1 MAIERESVDRTAYD
15 PSGSRATRDELV
27 RVLHFA
33 DLEVGLDSPE
43 RAGSLA
49 TVLNEAGGREPIV
62 TDGGDT
68 LAPGVLA
75 LSTRG
80 THALAFHDAVSP
92 DVATFGNHD
101 FDHGRTAARE
111 VTWESPARYV
121 TGNVMEGGQAFGDA
135 APWTIVDRSD
145 GALGVV
151 GVTDPE
157 SSVPEGLTVE
167 DPVRAVRLAVSELH
181 DHGVRA
187 VLVLAHAGDDVVRT
201 LARQQGVDAIAAGH
215 VHRVGRERVSGT
227 PIVRPGVN
235 GEVVWELDF
244 DGERV
249 TTDDHDVERAEVNES
264 VAEVLQAERYRV
276 GLEDTV
282 GYLDEPLERDSRR
295 RFSGV
300 ERAGCLVAAA
310 YRDGASADVG
320 VVDTRAI
327 REGPRLKGTVSRADA
342 IGLVPFGAPLC
353 RLTVTGRTLE
363 RLLRESVVTDDRAT
377 RGTGAYACWLQVAGA
392 TLHVAA
398 GGAVER
404 VRVDGEP
411 IDANREYVVGT
422 NTYVVDSD
430 EFPAVDGRH
439 VLAKGEDQY
448 EAVVALFETGR
459 VAGVPHRFVE
469 PA

>member
-1 MAIERESVDRTAYD
+1 V
-15 PSGSRATRDELV
+15 
-27 RVLHFA
+27 
-33 DLEVGLDSPE
+33 
-43 RAGSLA
+43 A
-49 TVLNEAGGREPIV
+49 TVLAEAGGREPVV

-75 LSTRG
+75 LATRG
-80 THALAFHDAVSP
+80 KHALAFHDAVSP

-121 TGNVMEGGQAFGDA
+121 TANVMEGGASFGDA

-151 GVTDPE
+151 GITDPE
-157 SSVPEGLTVE
+157 SSVPDALAVE
-167 DPVRAVRLAVSELH
+167 DPVRAVRTAISELR

-187 VLVLAHAGDDVVRT
+187 VLVLAHAGDEVVRT

-249 TTDDHDVERAEVNES
+249 TTDDHDVERAAVNES

-276 GLEDTV
+276 GLEDVV
-282 GYLDEPLERDSRR
+282 GYLDRPLVRDATK
-295 RFSGV
+295 RFSGR

-310 YRDGASADVG
+310 YMDGATADVG

-327 REGPRLKGTVSRADA
+327 REGDPLKGTVSRADA
-342 IGLVPFGAPLC
+342 IGLVPFNAPLC
-353 RLTVTGRTLE
+353 RIEVGGRTLE
-363 RLLRESVVTDDRAT
+363 RLLRESVATDERAS
-377 RGTGAYACWLQVAGA
+377 RGTGTYACWLQVAGA
-392 TLHVAA
+392 TLRVAA
-398 GGAVER
+398 DGTVEA
-404 VRVDGEP
+404 VRVEGEP
-411 IDANREYVVGT
+411 IEANRDYVVGT

-430 EFPAVDGRH
+430 EFPAVDRRH
-439 VLAKGEDQY
+439 LLAQGEAQY

-459 VAGVPHRFVE
+459 VTGVPEEFVD
-469 PA
+469 AA

>member
-1 MAIERESVDRTAYD
+1 M
-15 PSGSRATRDELV
+15 

-33 DLEVGLDSPE
+33 DLEAGLDSPE
-43 RAGSLA
+43 RAGRLA
-49 TVLNEAGGREPIV
+49 TVLSEAGGTEPIV

-121 TGNVMEGGQAFGDA
+121 TANVMEGGQSFGDA

-151 GVTDPE
+151 GITDPE
-157 SSVPEGLTVE
+157 SSVPDALAVE
-167 DPVRAVRLAVSELH
+167 DPVRAVRSAISELR

-187 VLVLAHAGDDVVRT
+187 VLVLAHARDDVVRT

-244 DGERV
+244 RGGTV
-249 TTDDHDVERAEVNES
+249 TTDDHDVERATVNES

-276 GLEDTV
+276 GLEDVV
-282 GYLDEPLERDSRR
+282 GYLEAPVERDSTRR
-295 RFSGV
+295 YSGV

-327 REGPRLKGTVSRADA
+327 REGPRLKGTVTRADA
-342 IGLVPFGAPLC
+342 VGLVPFAASLC

-363 RLLRESVVTDDRAT
+363 RLLRESVATDERAG
-377 RGTGAYACWLQVAGA
+377 RGTGTYACWLQVAGA
-392 TLHVAA
+392 TLHVTP
-398 GGAVER
+398 GGAVDR
-404 VRVDGEP
+404 VRVAGEP

-422 NTYVVDSD
+422 NAYVVGSD
-430 EFPAVDGRH
+430 EFPAVDDQH
-439 VLAKGEDQY
+439 LLAQGEDQY

-459 VAGVPHRFVE
+459 VAGVPDRFVD

>member
-1 MAIERESVDRTAYD
+1 M
-15 PSGSRATRDELV
+15 
-27 RVLHFA
+27 RVLHYA
-33 DLEVGLDSPE
+33 DVEVGLDRPE
-43 RAGSLA
+43 RAGRLA
-49 TVLNEAGGREPIV
+49 TVLLEEGGREPVI

-80 THALAFHDAVSP
+80 KHALAFHDAVSP

-101 FDHGRTAARE
+101 FDHGRAAARE

-121 TGNVMEGGQAFGDA
+121 TANVMEGGQPFGDA

-151 GVTDPE
+151 GITDPS
-157 SSVPEGLTVE
+157 SSVPDELAVE
-167 DPVRAVRLAVSELH
+167 DPVRAVRTAISELH
-181 DHGVRA
+181 DHDVRA

-244 DGERV
+244 DGEAV
-249 TTDDHDVERAEVNES
+249 TTDDHDVERAAVNES

-282 GYLDEPLERDSRR
+282 GYLDEPLVRDPRA
-295 RFSGV
+295 RFSGR
-300 ERAGCLVAAA
+300 ERAGSLVATA
-310 YRDGASADVG
+310 YREGASADVG

-327 REGPRLKGTVSRADA
+327 REGDPLRGTVTRADVV
-342 IGLVPFGAPLC
+342 GLVPFAAPLC
-353 RLTVTGRTLE
+353 RLALSGRTLV
-363 RLLRESVVTDDRAT
+363 RLLRESVVTDDRAR
-377 RGTGAYACWLQVAGA
+377 RGTGSYACWLQVAGA
-392 TLHVAA
+392 TLRVAEDGTVDA
-398 GGAVER
+398 
-404 VRVDGEP
+404 VRVAGESV
-411 IDANREYVVGT
+411 DANAEYVVGT
-422 NTYVVDSD
+422 NTYVLESD
-430 EFPAVDGRH
+430 EFPAVDRSH
-439 VLAKGEDQY
+439 LLAQGADQY
-448 EAVVALFETGR
+448 EAVVSLFEAGR
-459 VAGVPHRFVE
+459 TIDVPDGFVE

>member
-1 MAIERESVDRTAYD
+1 
-15 PSGSRATRDELV
+15 
-27 RVLHFA
+27 VLHFA
-33 DLEVGLDSPE
+33 DVEAGLDSPE
-43 RAGSLA
+43 RAGRLA
-49 TVLNEAGGREPIV
+49 TVLGEAGGREPVV

-75 LSTRG
+75 LSTHG

-101 FDHGRTAARE
+101 FDHGRAAARE
-111 VTWESPARYV
+111 VTWDSPARYV
-121 TGNVMEGGQAFGDA
+121 TGNVLEGEQPFGDA

-151 GVTDPE
+151 GITDPA
-157 SSVPEGLTVE
+157 SSVPGGLTVE
-167 DPVRAVRLAVSELH
+167 DPVRAVRTAVSKLR

-187 VLVLAHAGDDVVRT
+187 VLVLAHAGDEVVRT
-201 LARQQGVDAIAAGH
+201 VARQQGVDAIAAGH

-249 TTDDHDVERAEVNES
+249 TTDDHDVERAAVNES

-282 GYLDEPLERDSRR
+282 GYVDEPLVRDATR

-300 ERAGCLVAAA
+300 ERVGCLVAVA

-320 VVDTRAI
+320 VVDSRAI
-327 REGPRLKGTVSRADA
+327 REGDPLSGTVSRADA
-342 IGLVPFGAPLC
+342 VGLVPFAAPLC
-353 RLTVTGRTLE
+353 RLAVTGRTLE
-363 RLLRESVVTDDRAT
+363 RLLRDSVVTDGRAT

-392 TLHVAA
+392 ALSVAA
-398 GGAVER
+398 DGTVER
-404 VRVDGEP
+404 VRVNGEP
-411 IDANREYVVGT
+411 IESNREYVVGT
-422 NTYVVDSD
+422 NTYVVSSD
-430 EFPAVDGRH
+430 EFPAVDDRH
-439 VLAKGEDQY
+439 VLAQGEDQY

-459 VAGVPHRFVE
+459 VAGVPERFVE
-469 PA
+469 SV